1 MICLVLE
8 LFVLLC
14 VMPFRSPMQNTL
26 TPHPRSTDQKLHAT
40 GVTNTFS
47 STDRTHDIAL
57 GSWIHP
63 IRYNHMYCEECL
75 GAEYMPSQASCDCKP
90 MNSWN
95 KGTTFHEGITLCTK
109 SLQYAK
115 YMP

>member
-1 MICLVLE
+1 MQP
-8 LFVLLC
+8 VLL
-14 VMPFRSPMQNTL
+14 TL
-26 TPHPRSTDQKLHAT
+26 SHRLTERMT
-40 GVTNTFS
+40 
-47 STDRTHDIAL
+47 IAL

-63 IRYNHMYCEECL
+63 IRYNHMYCEERL

-95 KGTTFHEGITLCTK
+95 KGTTFHEGITLYTK